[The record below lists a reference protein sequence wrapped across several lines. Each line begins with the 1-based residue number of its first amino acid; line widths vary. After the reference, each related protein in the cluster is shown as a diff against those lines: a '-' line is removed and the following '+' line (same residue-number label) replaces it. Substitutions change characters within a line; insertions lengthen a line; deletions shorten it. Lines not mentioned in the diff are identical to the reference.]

1 MIDPVRPQPM
11 ENWICLNNPAPF
23 SVSSLRCR
31 LTDSL
36 GNKPNML
43 DQTTTIT
50 IKIKKRGSNVDFRQG
65 GMNGEFGGY

>member
-1 MIDPVRPQPM
+1 
-11 ENWICLNNPAPF
+11 
-23 SVSSLRCR
+23 SLRCR